1 MTPLVG
7 ILAVLTGV
15 VMGLL
20 GGGGSILA
28 VTTLTYVAEQ
38 DAKVAIATSLLVV
51 GVTALFATVQHARNG
66 NIEWRTGF
74 IFSVAA
80 MVGGYLGGKSAAWFD
95 GSTLLVLFA
104 SMMAIAGF
112 AMVRP
117 KKALKP
123 RKTGLPIW
131 LIVIEGIVVGY
142 ATGLVG
148 AGGGFLV
155 VPALVILG
163 GMEMHK
169 AVGTGLLVISMKSIA
184 AFGGHIQ
191 HVDVDWQFA
200 IVTTCLAISGSFFG
214 TQLSSKVP
222 AAQLKKGF
230 GWFVLCMAGLIVAKE
245 IGGI

>member
-1 MTPLVG
+1 MIPLVG

-38 DAKVAIATSLLVV
+38 EPKVAIATSLLVV

-66 NIEWRTGF
+66 NIVWRTGF
-74 IFSVAA
+74 VFSVAA

-123 RKTGLPIW
+123 RATGLPIW

-163 GMEMHK
+163 GMKMHK
-169 AVGTGLLVISMKSIA
+169 ALGTGLLVISMKSIA
-184 AFGGHIQ
+184 AFSGHIQ
-191 HVDVDWQFA
+191 HVEVDWQFA
-200 IVTTCLAISGSFFG
+200 IVFTCLAIFGSFFG
-214 TQLSSKVP
+214 TRLSSKVP

-230 GWFVLCMAGLIVAKE
+230 GWFVLGMAGLIVAKE